1 MKDDSTSGDNRT
13 SSTSSA
19 TQSPTINNGEVCPT
33 KELMQPAILIAAGD
47 GHTNSQSPQPSDPE
61 PELNPPQQT
70 FPTTIPTHPSTIQYI
85 PVLPNP
91 PSPNPVNLRTIH
103 IIPAEKNSSE
113 PIQYQ
118 YVASGSSERGTLHY
132 PPNSIHIIQTVP
144 SLIMSNSILATLD
157 TKNQT
162 ESRNNLLHIITSQP
176 TGTIR
181 NVQLVRNES
190 SSAGTEGTKTNI
202 TASSTNN
209 SVSTSPPLSDQQIRV
224 LTPSEIMRTLPSLG
238 QETYDPVVSVH
249 LHVLGNY
256 ILWIFVCSASSI
268 FIIFLNKF
276 KFIFV
281 FSIFPATRI
290 CF

>member
-1 MKDDSTSGDNRT
+1 
-13 SSTSSA
+13 
-19 TQSPTINNGEVCPT
+19 
-33 KELMQPAILIAAGD
+33 MQPAILIAAGD

-61 PELNPPQQT
+61 PESNPPQQT

-144 SLIMSNSILATLD
+144 SLIMSNSILATID

-162 ESRNNLLHIITSQP
+162 DSRNNLLHIITSQP

-190 SSAGTEGTKTNI
+190 SSAGTEGAKTNI

-238 QETYDPVVSVH
+238 QETYDPVVSVL

-256 ILWIFVCSASSI
+256 FLWIFCL
-268 FIIFLNKF
+268 FILSLLLFF
-276 KFIFV
+276 KLSYILFIF
-281 FSIFPATRI
+281 FSIIPATVI
-290 CF
+290 HASKPVNYFSI

>member
-1 MKDDSTSGDNRT
+1 VKEDSTSGDNRT

-61 PELNPPQQT
+61 PESNPPQQT

-118 YVASGSSERGTLHY
+118 YVTSGSSERGTLHY

-162 ESRNNLLHIITSQP
+162 DSRNNLLHIITSQP

-190 SSAGTEGTKTNI
+190 SSAGTEGAKTNI

-249 LHVLGNY
+249 LHVLGNDF
-256 ILWIFVCSASSI
+256 LWIFDCSASSI
-268 FIIFLNKF
+268 FFL
-276 KFIFV
+276 
-281 FSIFPATRI
+281 

>member
-33 KELMQPAILIAAGD
+33 KELMQPTILIAAGD
-47 GHTNSQSPQPSDPE
+47 GHINSQSPQPSDPDPE
-61 PELNPPQQT
+61 PTNPPQQT

-118 YVASGSSERGTLHY
+118 YVASGSSDRGTLHY

-162 ESRNNLLHIITSQP
+162 DSRNNLLHIITSQP

-190 SSAGTEGTKTNI
+190 SSAGTEGAKTNI
-202 TASSTNN
+202 IASSTNN

-249 LHVLGNY
+249 LHVLGNDF
-256 ILWIFVCSASSI
+256 LWIFLFSL
-268 FIIFLNKF
+268 FFLF
-276 KFIFV
+276 KKNIYIHFVFIF
-281 FSIFPATRI
+281 
-290 CF
+290 

>member
-1 MKDDSTSGDNRT
+1 MKDDSTNGDNRT

-33 KELMQPAILIAAGD
+33 KEMMQPAILIAAGD
-47 GHTNSQSPQPSDPE
+47 GHTNSQSSPQPSDIEPE
-61 PELNPPQQT
+61 PNPPQQT
-70 FPTTIPTHPSTIQYI
+70 FPTTIPSHPSTIQYI

-103 IIPAEKNSSE
+103 IIPAEKTSSE

-118 YVASGSSERGTLHY
+118 YVASASSERGTLHY

-144 SLIMSNSILATLD
+144 SLIMSSNSILATLD

-162 ESRNNLLHIITSQP
+162 DSRNNLLHIITSQP

-190 SSAGTEGTKTNI
+190 SSAGIEGAKTNI

-249 LHVLGNY
+249 LHVLGNDF
-256 ILWIFVCSASSI
+256 LWIFVISLL
-268 FIIFLNKF
+268 FIYIYTGCPRSFTYCNITMKN
-276 KFIFV
+276 
-281 FSIFPATRI
+281 
-290 CF
+290 